1 MMPSR
6 PLQSRARPCAR
17 GGSVALAFATLVM
30 NAFASSGIFA
40 PREASAET
48 IGDALAKAY
57 ANNADLDEQRANV
70 RVRDEDVPKAAT
82 GMRPRAS
89 ASVNGGPGRTT
100 VRQPGGFDQLNN
112 RLYSD
117 DKYSGLP
124 KNGTLGVQQP
134 LFDGGKTENSVRQAE
149 LGIFAARAGLRQSE
163 QETLQKAATAY
174 MNVLR
179 DAAVVDLRKRNISVL
194 VEQLRVTRDRQ
205 RFGEVTMTDVAQ
217 AEAALAQARSDYAA
231 ARASL
236 ENSLAD
242 YHQVVGEEP
251 KRLEPARALEP
262 MLPKSREDAITTAM
276 VEHPGVVAALHQVDA
291 AEAAVK
297 VAESAL
303 MPTVSVGAQ
312 VMQQYD
318 SYLNY
323 PGTKQYSL
331 TLSGQLNVPF
341 YQGGGEYSGIRQAKE
356 QLGQARIH
364 VSVQRDAV
372 RYAVVQAYS
381 QLKAATAAMT
391 FNEVAVKAAET
402 ALRGVRDEA
411 AFGQRTTLDVLN
423 AQQALLKARVDLVTA
438 QRDRVVGSYAVLA
451 AIGDLSAQTLTLEV
465 ARYDPSVHYERVKN
479 KWIGVDTP
487 DGP

>member
-1 MMPSR
+1 M
-6 PLQSRARPCAR
+6 
-17 GGSVALAFATLVM
+17 
-30 NAFASSGIFA
+30 
-40 PREASAET
+40 
-48 IGDALAKAY
+48 
-57 ANNADLDEQRANV
+57 
-70 RVRDEDVPKAAT
+70 
-82 GMRPRAS
+82 
-89 ASVNGGPGRTT
+89 
-100 VRQPGGFDQLNN
+100 
-112 RLYSD
+112 
-117 DKYSGLP
+117 
-124 KNGTLGVQQP
+124 
-134 LFDGGKTENSVRQAE
+134 RQAE
-149 LGIFAARAGLRQSE
+149 SGIFAARAGLRQSE